1 MEQWYKENI
10 EALRHKIIDEFFIYI
25 INTEKKKIKVFMQW
39 F

>member
-10 EALRHKIIDEFFIYI
+10 EALRHKIIDEFSYLY
-25 INTEKKKIKVFMQW
+25 NKYRKKIKVFMQW